1 MKEKLINLKNAVV
14 NFYKANKK
22 IVLIALAVILVLI
35 IALIIGTGK
44 EEYGNTYGNL
54 RNKGIVAA
62 KGNQIYY
69 VAFDEGNV
77 DGIYKAKKNGKEK
90 SEKVSSEYG
99 YYLNIVGNYM
109 YYISEENSQLIRAKL
124 NGEDNQVIA
133 ENVSL
138 EPIVVTNN
146 WIYYFEGTNLYK
158 IKTNGKNR
166 TQLSNKAIENY
177 QVVGNQI
184 YYTYESNGKYVL
196 AKMNLSGKNV
206 VKIDE
211 EAGRE
216 YDMENY
222 EYKYELCKMK
232 KNGKNKEKVCDIEG
246 GLDTYTINFT
256 NDALYYAKA
265 VKDEKMAIYS
275 IKLNGKDETK
285 IVEVSTY
292 SNAINIVDKF
302 MYYLNENEEG
312 NVQVYRIRTNGQDN
326 KAM

>member
-1 MKEKLINLKNAVV
+1 MKEKLINLKNTVV

-54 RNKGIVAA
+54 RNKGIVAT

-99 YYLNIVGNYM
+99 YYLNIVGKYM

-158 IKTNGKNR
+158 VKTNGKNR

-216 YDMENY
+216 FFVM
-222 EYKYELCKMK
+222 
-232 KNGKNKEKVCDIEG
+232 V
-246 GLDTYTINFT
+246 
-256 NDALYYAKA
+256 
-265 VKDEKMAIYS
+265 
-275 IKLNGKDETK
+275 
-285 IVEVSTY
+285 
-292 SNAINIVDKF
+292 
-302 MYYLNENEEG
+302 
-312 NVQVYRIRTNGQDN
+312 IRFIL
-326 KAM
+326 